1 MSVPTSVSQLL
12 EMQRVTYAVSESR
25 GQQQY
30 SITGQPHEQYLRHA
44 GAVKSLIL
52 HDVDGWVQVLVGAG
66 SLFDIHAAN
75 QLLERNMRPLSGA
88 KLQEFYDRHH
98 YTSTPALPKL
108 GGMATLIDQRLL
120 DQPVLL
126 LDSGAAGLLEMTQ
139 ADFALMVPGTVVG
152 DISEP
157 VAALEARLNAVRDVE
172 VELLTAV
179 KNFTTRR
186 IRQRLEDTL
195 ELPALPETAERI
207 IQLRVDPNADVSDL
221 AQIVERDPSLAAQVV
236 SWAASPY
243 YSAPGKIKSIQDA
256 IVRVLGF
263 DMVLNLA
270 LGLALGKTVSLPK
283 DGPHG
288 ATSYWRQAVYT
299 AAAMESLV
307 TAIPRDQRPS
317 FGLAYLSGLLHN
329 FGWLVLSEV
338 FPPQFSRICR
348 SLEANTH
355 LPSSL
360 VEFHILGVT
369 REHIASWLMELWGM
383 PDEVVTALRCQYQS
397 QHQSQT
403 QTDHREYARLL
414 FLAQQLLQQ
423 RGIGQGTLLGV
434 PDEVFASLHLDPQK
448 AEQALDTVME
458 SAADLDNIAQYM

>member
-1 MSVPTSVSQLL
+1 MPVPTSVSQLL
-12 EMQRVTYAVSESR
+12 ETQRVTYAVTENA

-30 SITGQPHEQYLRHA
+30 TLTGQPHEQYLRHA

-52 HDVDGWVQVLVGAG
+52 HDSEGWVQVLVGA
-66 SLFDIHAAN
+66 SCLFDIHAAN
-75 QLLERNMRPLSGA
+75 QLLGRTLRPLGA
-88 KLQEFYDRHH
+88 AQLQAFYARHR

-108 GGMATLIDQRLL
+108 GGMITLIDQRLL
-120 DQPVLL
+120 DLPVLL
-126 LDSGAAGLLEMTQ
+126 LDSGADGLLEITQ
-139 ADFALMVPGTVVG
+139 ADFALMVPGTTVG

-157 VAALEARLNAVRDVE
+157 VAALEARLHAVRDVE

-195 ELPALPETAERI
+195 ELPALPETAEQI
-207 IQLRVDPNADVSDL
+207 IQLRVDPNGDVSDL

-288 ATSYWRQAVYT
+288 ATCYWRHAVYT

-307 TAIPRDQRPS
+307 TAIPRDYRPS
-317 FGLAYLSGLLHN
+317 FGLSYLSGLLHN
-329 FGWLVLSEV
+329 FGWLILAEV

-369 REHIASWLMELWGM
+369 REQIASWLMELWGM
-383 PDEVVTALRCQYQS
+383 PEEVVVALRCQ
-397 QHQSQT
+397 HQSHT
-403 QTDHREYARLL
+403 QVKHGEYARLL
-414 FLAQQLLQQ
+414 YLAQQLLQQ
-423 RGIGQGTLLGV
+423 RGIGQGTQLGI
-434 PDEVFASLHLDPQK
+434 PDELFASLHLDPQK
-448 AEQALDTVME
+448 AAQAIDTVLE
-458 SAADLDNIAQYM
+458 AAADLDNIALYM

>member
-1 MSVPTSVSQLL
+1 MSVPTSVAQLL
-12 EMQRVTYAVSESR
+12 EVQQVTYAVAESR
-25 GQQQY
+25 EQQQY
-30 SITGQPHEQYLRHA
+30 RISGVPHEQYLRHA

-52 HDVDGWVQVLVGAG
+52 QDSDGWVQVLVGADC
-66 SLFDIHAAN
+66 LFDIHAAN
-75 QLLERNMRPLSGA
+75 QLLSRTLGPLSDTE
-88 KLQEFYDRHH
+88 LQTFYDRHH

-108 GGMATLIDQRLL
+108 SGMPTLIDQRLL
-120 DQPVLL
+120 KQPVLL
-126 LDSGAAGLLEMTQ
+126 LDSGASSLLEISQT
-139 ADFALMVPGTVVG
+139 DFALMVVGAVVG

-157 VAALEARLNAVRDVE
+157 VAALETRLNNVRDVE
-172 VELLTAV
+172 TELLSAV
-179 KNFTTRR
+179 KNFTARR

-207 IQLRVDPNADVSDL
+207 IHLRVDPNGDVSDL

-288 ATSYWRQAVYT
+288 ATSYWRQAAYT
-299 AAAMESLV
+299 AAAMEGLV
-307 TAIPRDQRPS
+307 TATPRDQRPS

-329 FGWLVLSEV
+329 FGWLVLAEV

-348 SLEANTH
+348 SLEVNTH
-355 LPSSL
+355 IPSSL

-369 REHIASWLMELWGM
+369 REQIASWLMELWGM
-383 PDEVVTALRCQYQS
+383 PSEVVVALGH
-397 QHQSQT
+397 QHQSDIQVANG
-403 QTDHREYARLL
+403 EYARLL
-414 FLAQQLLQQ
+414 FLTQQLLQR
-423 RGIGQGTLLGV
+423 RGIGQGTRLGI
-434 PDEVFASLHLDPQK
+434 PDEVYTSLHLDPQK
-448 AEQALDTVME
+448 AEQAIDTVME